1 MATNPVFNGLTAYI
15 QEQRLP
21 LIKEAVLKAKSAS
34 LFNLQTDIKTS
45 AALNLLTTD
54 VKFGDGLACGWD
66 EAGTNTLS
74 QRILETGAIK
84 INMPYCDKEMLK
96 YWTQY
101 QVKVAAGQ
109 KTLPFEEDFVGAV
122 IENVKA
128 AVETAI
134 WQGDK
139 ASDNV
144 NLNKFDGL
152 IKILNAAE
160 GVVKATIAGKDVYA
174 DVMAVYNAIP
184 VKVLDGASILV
195 GADKFR
201 EFVQAMVEK
210 NFYHYDGKP
219 MDNEIMIPGTNVK
232 LIAVNGLNGTGK
244 MVAGQLDKNFFYGCD
259 LMNDEE
265 KFEFWYSQDNR
276 EFRLAI
282 EFNAGVQVAFPNEV
296 VLGATA

>member
-1 MATNPVFNGLTAYI
+1 MI
-15 QEQRLP
+15 DQ
-21 LIKEAVLKAKSAS
+21 LI
-34 LFNLQTDIKTS
+34 I
-45 AALNLLTTD
+45 
-54 VKFGDGLACGWD
+54 
-66 EAGTNTLS
+66 
-74 QRILETGAIK
+74 
-84 INMPYCDKEMLK
+84 
-96 YWTQY
+96 
-101 QVKVAAGQ
+101 
-109 KTLPFEEDFVGAV
+109 
-122 IENVKA
+122 
-128 AVETAI
+128 
-134 WQGDK
+134 GDK
-139 ASDNV
+139 ASDDV

-152 IKILNAAE
+152 IKILGAAD
-160 GVVKATIAGKDVYA
+160 GVVKATIGGTDVYA

-184 VKVLDGASILV
+184 TEVLDGATILC

-201 EFVQAMVEK
+201 AFVQAMVEK

-276 EFRLAI
+276 EFLLAI

-296 VLGATA
+296 VLAAA

>member
-1 MATNPVFNGLTAYI
+1 M
-15 QEQRLP
+15 
-21 LIKEAVLKAKSAS
+21 
-34 LFNLQTDIKTS
+34 
-45 AALNLLTTD
+45 
-54 VKFGDGLACGWD
+54 
-66 EAGTNTLS
+66 
-74 QRILETGAIK
+74 
-84 INMPYCDKEMLK
+84 
-96 YWTQY
+96 
-101 QVKVAAGQ
+101 
-109 KTLPFEEDFVGAV
+109 LPFEEEFVNAV
-122 IENVKA
+122 LDNVRAK
-128 AVETAI
+128 VETAI

-139 ASDNV
+139 ASDNG

-152 IKILNAAE
+152 IKILGDAE
-160 GVVKATIAGKDVYA
+160 GVVDVTLAKTDVYA

-184 VKVLDGASILV
+184 VKVLDGASILC

-282 EFNAGVQVAFPNEV
+282 EFNAGVQVALPDEIVF
-296 VLGATA
+296 GA

>member
-1 MATNPVFNGLTAYI
+1 
-15 QEQRLP
+15 
-21 LIKEAVLKAKSAS
+21 
-34 LFNLQTDIKTS
+34 
-45 AALNLLTTD
+45 
-54 VKFGDGLACGWD
+54 
-66 EAGTNTLS
+66 
-74 QRILETGAIK
+74 
-84 INMPYCDKEMLK
+84 
-96 YWTQY
+96 
-101 QVKVAAGQ
+101 
-109 KTLPFEEDFVGAV
+109 
-122 IENVKA
+122 
-128 AVETAI
+128 
-134 WQGDK
+134 
-139 ASDNV
+139 
-144 NLNKFDGL
+144 
-152 IKILNAAE
+152 
-160 GVVKATIAGKDVYA
+160 
-174 DVMAVYNAIP
+174 MAVYNAIP
-184 VKVLDGASILV
+184 TEVLDGASIVV

-201 EFVQAMVEK
+201 AFVQAMVEK